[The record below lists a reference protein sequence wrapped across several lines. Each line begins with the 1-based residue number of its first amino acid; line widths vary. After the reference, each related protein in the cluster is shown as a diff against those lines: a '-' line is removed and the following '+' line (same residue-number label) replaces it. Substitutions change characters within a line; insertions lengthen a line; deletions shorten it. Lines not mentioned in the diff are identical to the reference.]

1 MSKAA
6 NPALKEP
13 VVLPELVDLFRPYPR
28 LQLTR
33 GDEAAYQR
41 FRCRE
46 PNLVSYLDEHGSGGG
61 QRRLQVLVL
70 RAQGQPV
77 GAVSFIVE
85 TNRYRPSQANKFARI
100 DLVMVDPSARGLGF
114 GRLLILCVM
123 TYLLRAHGKSLY
135 SISCLAAHA
144 AVEKSLQELAFAGRP
159 QKDENF
165 QHMELK
171 LEALDLD
178 RLARQLAQKT
188 ATRLQAI
195 NFRLR
200 QQENAPSR

>member
-1 MSKAA
+1 
-6 NPALKEP
+6 
-13 VVLPELVDLFRPYPR
+13 RYPR

-77 GAVSFIVE
+77 GTVSFIVE

-100 DLVMVDPSARGLGF
+100 DLVMVDPSCRGLGF

>member
-13 VVLPELVDLFRPYPR
+13 VVLPELVDLFRRYPR

-61 QRRLQVLVL
+61 RCRLQVLVL

-77 GAVSFIVE
+77 GTVSFIVE

-114 GRLLILCVM
+114 GRLLILCVI
-123 TYLLRAHGKSLY
+123 TYLLRAHGKGLY

-159 QKDENF
+159 KKDENF
-165 QHMELK
+165 RHMELK

-195 NFRLR
+195 NFHLR
-200 QQENAPSR
+200 QRENAPSC